1 MKTPEE
7 LKTNFT
13 KQLEEL
19 DEKIKKLEE
28 QLNTARDYKLKL
40 VGGLETL
47 ALMDE
52 NGEELEEYSEIY
64 KEKEI
69 VS

>member
-7 LKTNFT
+7 LKNNFT

-19 DEKIKKLEE
+19 EDKIKELEK
-28 QLNTARDYKLKL
+28 QLTTARDYKLKL

-47 ALMDE
+47 ALMEDTP
-52 NGEELEEYSEIY
+52 EEPVEESSVEVVT
-64 KEKEI
+64 E
-69 VS
+69 

>member
-7 LKTNFT
+7 LKENFT

-19 DEKIKKLEE
+19 DVKIKDLEN
-28 QLNTARDYKLKL
+28 QLAQAREYKLKL

-47 ALMDE
+47 ALMEDTP
-52 NGEELEEYSEIY
+52 EEPVEESSVEVVT
-64 KEKEI
+64 E
-69 VS
+69 